1 MSTVTLRQAR
11 DHLPN
16 HIQW

>member
-1 MSTVTLRQAR
+1 MSTVTFRQAR